1 MKNSNLL
8 KYALR
13 FIFLQSLLTFF
24 SFFYFDNFLIPS
36 NEYRLQIDAN
46 LIEDKNRFFT
56 MIPDSFVKIDVF
68 ISLFIFLFL
77 VFLYSTKFYTY
88 VNELSFSLDRNYF
101 DEYFAIFLTWT
112 TSIVVFVTF
121 FRFSNL
127 ISRGYLLIF
136 LFIVPLILLIFRN
149 TELISYFFGRP
160 VTSEKYI
167 TINLKEDSIF
177 RNLRIMTF
185 RKCIGENMSV
195 DLSNFEDVFNY
206 IDKVNKETNLNLIVI
221 NFEKLGKI
229 DNKLEN
235 YLINLNKKILVI
247 SKNSLK
253 FNKLFLSRQIKLSGY
268 HLTYFNNDIQY
279 GSKYILKRLM
289 DIFISCLIVT
299 FTIPI
304 TFGIFTYI
312 WILDR
317 RPVIIKQ
324 DRVGLHGKV
333 FKMYKFRTMYKD
345 SHEKRED
352 LEELNKNDRVIFKIE
367 NDPRI
372 FKGGNSIRKYSLDEL
387 PQLINVIKGN
397 MSLVGP
403 RPLFEEDTKFF
414 DENYMRRLNVLP
426 GLTGLLQINE
436 RNTSEFETWYRYD
449 IDYINN
455 WSIYL
460 DLKILLQTPSSII
473 KNNTKGL

>member
-1 MKNSNLL
+1 VKIKSFL
-8 KYALR
+8 KYTIR
-13 FIFLQSLLTFF
+13 FVILQIVLTFITIY
-24 SFFYFDNFLIPS
+24 YFDRFLM
-36 NEYRLQIDAN
+36 NEYQDGYLIIIQN
-46 LIEDKNRFFT
+46 LIEDRDRFYPY
-56 MIPDSFVKIDVF
+56 ISNSFIKID
-68 ISLFIFLFL
+68 IYIAIFIFLFL
-77 VFLYSTKFYTY
+77 IVLYSTKFFTY
-88 VNELSFSLDRNYF
+88 VNELTFTIDKNFL
-101 DEYFAIFLTWT
+101 DEYFSIFLVWT
-112 TSIVVFVTF
+112 SSLMTF
-121 FRFSNL
+121 LFLFRFSVV
-127 ISRGYLLIF
+127 SRFYLFILTLLIPAV
-136 LFIVPLILLIFRN
+136 LQVFRN
-149 TELISYFFGRP
+149 TEIISSILGRP
-160 VTSEKYI
+160 TASENFI
-167 TINLKEDSIF
+167 TINLASDSVF
-177 RNLRIMTF
+177 RNLRILQF
-185 RKCIGENMSV
+185 RKNLREINLDINNTEFVIST
-195 DLSNFEDVFNY
+195 
-206 IDKVNKETNLNLIVI
+206 IDNLNKTEQINLII
-221 NFEKLGKI
+221 I
-229 DNKLEN
+229 DLKNNSRISEKLEN
-235 YLINLNKKILVI
+235 YLLNLNKKVLLI
-247 SKNSLK
+247 SDSKIQ
-253 FNKLFLSRQIKLSGY
+253 FNNLFIGKETVLNNNY
-268 HLTYFNNDIQY
+268 LTYFNNDIQY
-279 GSKYILKRLM
+279 GSKYIIKRLI
-289 DIFISCLIVT
+289 DIVLSVILIFLFLPLLVSVVIFIYLQD
-299 FTIPI
+299 
-304 TFGIFTYI
+304 G
-312 WILDR
+312 
-317 RPVIIKQ
+317 RPAIIKQ

-460 DLKILLQTPSSII
+460 DLKILLQTPISII